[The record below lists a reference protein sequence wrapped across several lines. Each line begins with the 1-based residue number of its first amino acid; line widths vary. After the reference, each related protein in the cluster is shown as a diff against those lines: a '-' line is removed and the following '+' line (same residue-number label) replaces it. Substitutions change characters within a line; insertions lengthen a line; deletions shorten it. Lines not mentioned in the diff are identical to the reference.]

1 MKSPL
6 IRSLLKQ
13 TPINKK
19 AIPYLTFNQLNFTN
33 MKSTTN
39 HNAWYKTAKVFLG
52 LAMINLFFLSAC
64 KKSEEPSN
72 AALEEPKEVSE
83 SPEVKPADPP
93 ANFKHQ
99 TALVNG
105 VNIHYVIGGT
115 GEPLVLVHGFGQNWY
130 MWNRLLPELSKH
142 FTVIAPDLRGVGE
155 SDKPESGYDK
165 KTMATDIHELVKKLG
180 YNNIN
185 LAGHDIGLMVAYA
198 YAAQY
203 GNEVKKLALMDAL
216 LPGIEP
222 VWSQVSASA
231 WWFGFFA
238 WPTAGDIVAGKEKE
252 FLTNF
257 WPMVGHVKD
266 PFTPEETA
274 EFIRA
279 YAVKDGAK
287 SSFKWFG
294 NFPQD
299 GKDNLV
305 FAKTKLKMP
314 LLAMRGEFFAA
325 AFLKEHSKLVAVNV
339 SESKIAGSGH
349 WLVQENTAQ
358 VQKDLLAFFLAK

>member
-1 MKSPL
+1 MKTNLLNSTFLNLKSKTAQL
-6 IRSLLKQ
+6 ITFSFLLL
-13 TPINKK
+13 TLISCNKK
-19 AIPYLTFNQLNFTN
+19 TEETPTVE
-33 MKSTTN
+33 TTPV
-39 HNAWYKTAKVFLG
+39 A
-52 LAMINLFFLSAC
+52 S
-64 KKSEEPSN
+64 SEAPQTEPAN
-72 AALEEPKEVSE
+72 
-83 SPEVKPADPP
+83 PP
-93 ANFKHQ
+93 ANFKH
-99 TALVNG
+99 AYADVNG
-105 VNIHYVIGGT
+105 VKIHYVIGGK
-115 GEPLVLVHGFGQNWY
+115 GDPLVLVHGFGQNWY

-155 SDKPESGYDK
+155 SDKPEGGYDK
-165 KTMATDIHELVKKLG
+165 KNMAKDIHELVKKLG

-203 GNEVKKLALMDAL
+203 GSEVKKVALMDAL

-238 WPTAGDIVAGKEKE
+238 WPASGDIVSGKEKE

-257 WPMVGHVKD
+257 WPVVGHAKD
-266 PFTPEETA
+266 PFTAEETA

-279 YAVKDGAK
+279 YSVKDGAK
-287 SSFKWFG
+287 STFKWFG
-294 NFPQD
+294 AFPQD

-305 FAKTKLKMP
+305 LAKTKLKMP
-314 LLAMRGEFFAA
+314 LLAMGGEYFAA
-325 AFLKEHSKLVAVNV
+325 AFLKDHSKLVAENV
-339 SESKIAGSGH
+339 TESKIAGSGH

-358 VQKDLLAFFLAK
+358 VQKDLLAFFLSK